1 MSPPIITNVRTG
13 RDASVKGVL
22 HAGKTGHVYVHDA
35 RDCSLIRYSEAMV
48 PQENMWVLP
57 TKEGARMLP
66 GANGGV
72 EWSPMAINPGL
83 GLSYAVNLHQPM
95 TYHVESSPYPGGKL
109 WLGGAFKVIPT
120 EEQWGNVTAVD
131 YNTGKIRWQVKTPQ
145 PMMGGALST
154 AGGLVFAGEANG
166 YFKAYDAETGSIL
179 WKFQAGAGVNAPATS
194 YSVDGKQLS
203 SSAPAATPRSTTSA
217 GTTSSRLHWWSD
229 RLHPLR
235 VIRAVVNEALAAL
248 GAEFGALYSPIGRPS
263 IPPEKLLRAMLL
275 QAFYS
280 IRSERLLME
289 RLEYDLLFRWFVG
302 IGVDEAAWDHS
313 TFSKNRDRLLAGD
326 IAAKFLAS
334 VLARPKVKQLLS
346 TDHFS
351 VDGTLIDAWASMKSI
366 KPKDGAGTPPADGG
380 GRNADADFHGER
392 RTNETHASTTDP
404 DARLYRKGSGKEA
417 KLCFMGHGLMENRH
431 GLLVDACLT
440 QADGHAERVAA
451 LQMIEPRADRPTAIT
466 LGADKAYDVEDFV
479 NELRSM
485 KVTPHVAQNISGRRS
500 AIDRRTTRHAGY
512 AVSQRIRKRIEEAFG
527 WVKTI
532 AGQAKTR
539 FRGRERVGWAF
550 VFAAAAYNLVRLPK
564 LVAAPT

>member
-1 MSPPIITNVRTG
+1 MRGGDERSGELFSYVELEARVR
-13 RDASVKGVL
+13 RD
-22 HAGKTGHVYVHDA
+22 
-35 RDCSLIRYSEAMV
+35 
-48 PQENMWVLP
+48 
-57 TKEGARMLP
+57 
-66 GANGGV
+66 
-72 EWSPMAINPGL
+72 
-83 GLSYAVNLHQPM
+83 
-95 TYHVESSPYPGGKL
+95 
-109 WLGGAFKVIPT
+109 
-120 EEQWGNVTAVD
+120 
-131 YNTGKIRWQVKTPQ
+131 
-145 PMMGGALST
+145 
-154 AGGLVFAGEANG
+154 
-166 YFKAYDAETGSIL
+166 
-179 WKFQAGAGVNAPATS
+179 
-194 YSVDGKQLS
+194 
-203 SSAPAATPRSTTSA
+203 
-217 GTTSSRLHWWSD
+217 
-229 RLHPLR
+229 HPLR

-466 LGADKAYDVEDFV
+466 LGANKAYDVEDFV